1 MHERFWGILYAVS
14 LMVLGFCGMVTAINF
29 IVADN
34 GSGFL
39 PDTAVKV
46 MGITQCAAL
55 VLLVFSRIKQCR
67 KK

>member
-1 MHERFWGILYAVS
+1 MKQRLWGILYAVS
-14 LMVLGFCGMVTAINF
+14 LIVLGGCGMVTAINF

-39 PDTAVKV
+39 PDTAVRI
-46 MGITQCAAL
+46 MGIVQCAAL